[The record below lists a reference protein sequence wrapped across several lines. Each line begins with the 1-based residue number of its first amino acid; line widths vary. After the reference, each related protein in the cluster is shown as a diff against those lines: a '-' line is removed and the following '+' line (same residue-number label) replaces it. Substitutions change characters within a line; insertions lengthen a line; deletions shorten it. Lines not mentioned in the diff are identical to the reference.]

1 MQTPVIGIL
10 GDGQLAKYLVDYS
23 VNLPCKV
30 LAMGMNPGECIAENN
45 HIIGNIFDAKDVE
58 KFASLVDIIT
68 LENEFIPLSIL
79 NLIKHKLCPLYESYA
94 HIDNKKKEKLLAK
107 SCSIPQVPYKIVK
120 TEGLKFTKPYFFK
133 LISGG
138 YDGYG
143 NFKVENESDFLK
155 MYSTLH
161 KNKNKEII
169 QEDILNFD
177 REVSITLVRDQRG
190 NTTFYPLVDT
200 IQKNSK
206 CDMVI
211 IPAISNQT
219 ILKKIKTYSQRLV
232 DKIDYQGVMSIE
244 YFIKDDDV
252 FYNECSPRPH
262 NSAHYTMDATYTS
275 QFENH
280 LRVLLDMEIGLCD
293 LKYPCAVMTNILGS
307 QNRKA
312 KNYTPKDIQNAT
324 FYLYGKKEEKKGRKM
339 GHLNLYGDNKE
350 ELLDLAYKYREQ
362 YQERNL

>member
-1 MQTPVIGIL
+1 MQIPTIGIL
-10 GDGQLAKYLVDYS
+10 GDGQLAKYLANCS
-23 VNLPCKV
+23 AILPCKV
-30 LAMGMNPGECIAENN
+30 LAMGMNPGECIPDQN

-58 KFASLVDIIT
+58 NFASLVDIIT

-107 SCSIPQVPYKIVK
+107 SCSVAQVPYKIVK
-120 TEGLKFTKPYFFK
+120 TEGLKFTKPHFYK

-143 NFKVENESDFLK
+143 NFKVDTEADFLK

-161 KNKNKEII
+161 KNQVKEII

-211 IPAISNQT
+211 IPAISNQN
-219 ILKKIKTYSQRLV
+219 ILAKIKDYSKRLV
-232 DKIDYQGVMSIE
+232 DKIDFQGVMSIE

-280 LRVLLDMEIGLCD
+280 IRVLLDMEVGLCD
-293 LKYPCAVMTNILGS
+293 LKYPCAVMTNIIGIK
-307 QNRKA
+307 NRKA
-312 KNYTPKDIQNAT
+312 KNKVPDDIKNAS
-324 FYLYGKKEEKKGRKM
+324 FYLYGKKEEKVGRKM

-350 ELLDLAYKYREQ
+350 ELITQAYKYREQ
-362 YQERNL
+362 YQERQL